1 MNIWKSLADKFD
13 NLLPRTTAVF
23 VKETDYSLGITYPLE
38 ELQTAFNFIFSD
50 DSTYDLPPK
59 FTFYFGAYENT
70 K

>member
-50 DSTYDLPPK
+50 EYSSSVSRRGLQMVP
-59 FTFYFGAYENT
+59 
-70 K
+70 